1 MSNSNTS
8 CISSEDNPDYY
19 STVKDFRSKTLNP
32 NDAVNLPIHKNSKSS
47 NSISVPVTNHSRT
60 NSSLTVNGSI
70 DADKSEFWNI
80 TNHSELN
87 SQVLKKDLIGLSQTI
102 SNDRKSSFSSG
113 LNNTLSVSLF
123 IIFCKLT
130 LGN

>member
-1 MSNSNTS
+1 M
-8 CISSEDNPDYY
+8 
-19 STVKDFRSKTLNP
+19 VKDSRSKTLNS
-32 NDAVNLPIHKNSKSS
+32 NDAVNLPIHKNSGSS
-47 NSISVPVTNHSRT
+47 NSITVPVTNHSRE

-87 SQVLKKDLIGLSQTI
+87 SQVLKKDLIELSQTI
-102 SNDRKSSFSSG
+102 NNDRKSSSSSG

-123 IIFCKLT
+123 IIFCKLLLIIT
-130 LGN
+130 KNQSISYKPNTN